1 MKFIVTYECKS
12 NEIFQGKFLINLDH
26 EPKESDPEIIK
37 IALKDSTKFNI
48 NKLIAIRI
56 TSITA
61 TK

>member
-12 NEIFQGKFLINLDH
+12 DEIFQGEFLIDLDH
-26 EPKESDPEIIK
+26 EPEESDSEIIK

-48 NKLIAIRI
+48 NKLISIRI

-61 TK
+61 AK